1 MSTFS
6 PPVIRVGVALALNA
20 SQLDDVFQQA
30 ESMVEQTG
38 RFRPGEVVRRLQ
50 VRHGWRST
58 AVRDGTALP
67 HADVRHL
74 RHRCLLYLRTLQ
86 GVDAGARE
94 PISDFVVLLAPYP
107 SAPHDHQLL
116 EHMHNGLMTSKLTQ
130 KLRAARDAAS
140 AAAALESHLALLD
153 MAGVP
158 LSFRPRRS
166 PSLVLHGI

>member
-1 MSTFS
+1 MRTL
-6 PPVIRVGVALALNA
+6 PLPVIRLGVALALSA
-20 SQLDDVFQQA
+20 SHLDDVFQQA

-50 VRHGWRST
+50 ARHGWRST
-58 AVRDGTALP
+58 AVRDGSALP

-86 GVDAGARE
+86 GVDAGAGE
-94 PISDFVVLLAPYP
+94 PITDFVVLLAPYP

-130 KLRAARDAAS
+130 KLRAASDATS
-140 AAAALESHLALLD
+140 AGAALESHLALLD
-153 MAGVP
+153 LAGAP
-158 LSFRPRRS
+158 LSARPRRS